1 MFERILVPFDGSD
14 NSKKALQVAID
25 LASKYDSRLYIIEV
39 VNETIFYSVGI
50 LPPLKELESM
60 DRKAKEDVKFA
71 VTEAERVGV
80 RAVGETLEGD
90 PAQAILDYVDKNS
103 ISLIVMGSRGLSTVK
118 RVFLGS
124 VSSRVVQ
131 EARVPVLIVK

>member
-60 DRKAKEDVKFA
+60 ERKAKEDVKFA

-103 ISLIVMGSRGLSTVK
+103 ISLI
-118 RVFLGS
+118 
-124 VSSRVVQ
+124 
-131 EARVPVLIVK
+131 

>member
-60 DRKAKEDVKFA
+60 ERKAKEDVKFA

-80 RAVGETLEGD
+80 REQWGKHWKATPLRQFWTTSTRIV
-90 PAQAILDYVDKNS
+90 
-103 ISLIVMGSRGLSTVK
+103 SL
-118 RVFLGS
+118 
-124 VSSRVVQ
+124 
-131 EARVPVLIVK
+131 